1 MRIINWRSG
10 EKKVNYMIVWEN
22 LKPVEVLVS
31 VLEVYITGLHVYCTV
46 FFNVSEKV
54 KLIGSLEDKCI
65 FLLYSYI

>member
-1 MRIINWRSG
+1 MII
-10 EKKVNYMIVWEN
+10 WEN

>member
-10 EKKVNYMIVWEN
+10 KKKVNYMIIWEN